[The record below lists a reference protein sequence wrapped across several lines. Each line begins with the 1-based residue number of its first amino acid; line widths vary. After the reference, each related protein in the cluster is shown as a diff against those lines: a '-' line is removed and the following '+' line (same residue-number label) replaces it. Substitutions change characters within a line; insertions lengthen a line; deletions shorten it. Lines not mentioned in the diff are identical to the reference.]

1 LTDGSSIG
9 ASASRPRPRTTA
21 PAIAREAGVGTVEHG
36 QRPDEKKE
44 DEKDDERGH
53 ALKRARA
60 FLLAPVEIVLKSI
73 MEPDR
78 WLGVELRHLAALQAV
93 AEEGSFGRAAQRL
106 GYTQSAVSQQIA
118 TLERIVGQRLF
129 ERPGGPRAVS
139 LTEAG
144 ELVLRHAEAIVA
156 RLRAA
161 QADLGALADGQV
173 GSLRLGVYQS
183 VGARILPL
191 LMQRF
196 RAAWPSVDF
205 QLKEAID
212 EELLGGVERG
222 ELDLSF
228 TVSPLPQGPFEGEEL
243 LRDPYGLLVP
253 ADSPLA
259 RRTGRPK
266 LAEIAGLPLI
276 SFRNCRG
283 SLQAEAFLRGRGTEP
298 HVVFRSDDNG
308 TVQGLVSAGV
318 GVALVPRL
326 TVDLDDERV
335 TLVELADLPPRVI
348 AIAWHRDRY
357 RSPAARAFV
366 ETARELCAELD
377 GAPEAASAAAARSR

>member
-106 GYTQSAVSQQIA
+106 GDTQSAVSQQIA
-118 TLERIVGQRLF
+118 TL
-129 ERPGGPRAVS
+129 VS